1 MSGVIAAL
9 DTLTA
14 AATDVAGLGAAINA
28 ANAAAAVSTTR
39 LMAAAGDEV
48 SADIAALF
56 SDHALQYQAVSAE
69 AVAFHGRFVQALTGG
84 VQMYAA
90 AETANTAS
98 LQTLGQDLLGM
109 VNALAAAVLGRPLI
123 GNGTNG
129 APGSGDAG
137 GPGGLLFGNG
147 GNGGSGSAGMAGGA
161 GGSAGLIGNGGAGGA
176 GGADAAGGPGGA
188 GGWVWG
194 GGGAGGLGGP
204 ASGAGNG

>member
-137 GPGGLLFGNG
+137 GPGGLLFGN
-147 GNGGSGSAGMAGGA
+147 A
-161 GGSAGLIGNGGAGGA
+161 GNGGAGGDGWTNGD
-176 GGADAAGGPGGA
+176 GGDVGLFGA
-188 GGWVWG
+188 GGNG
-194 GGGAGGLGGP
+194 GNGGTGVTAGTGGTGGSGGLLGP
-204 ASGAGNG
+204 DGINGT

>member
-39 LMAAAGDEV
+39 LMVAAGDEV
-48 SADIAALF
+48 SAAIAALF

-84 VQMYAA
+84 VRMYAA
-90 AETANTAS
+90 AETANTAP

-109 VNALAAAVLGRPLI
+109 VNAPAAAVLGRPLI

-147 GNGGSGSAGMAGGA
+147 GNGGSGSAGMAGG
-161 GGSAGLIGNGGAGGA
+161 
-176 GGADAAGGPGGA
+176 
-188 GGWVWG
+188 
-194 GGGAGGLGGP
+194 
-204 ASGAGNG
+204 

>member
-147 GNGGSGSAGMAGGA
+147 GNGGSGSAGMAGG
-161 GGSAGLIGNGGAGGA
+161 
-176 GGADAAGGPGGA
+176 
-188 GGWVWG
+188 
-194 GGGAGGLGGP
+194 
-204 ASGAGNG
+204 

>member
-98 LQTLGQDLLGM
+98 LQTLGQDLLGTDQ
-109 VNALAAAVLGRPLI
+109 VRAR
-123 GNGTNG
+123 
-129 APGSGDAG
+129 
-137 GPGGLLFGNG
+137 
-147 GNGGSGSAGMAGGA
+147 
-161 GGSAGLIGNGGAGGA
+161 
-176 GGADAAGGPGGA
+176 
-188 GGWVWG
+188 
-194 GGGAGGLGGP
+194 P
-204 ASGAGNG
+204 ASSALSATAAQAETVASAEMPLVSTHPVPAAPAATAATGPLVAREEPVAEVATPAWVPVAPAVTAVTAVWATGA

>member
-90 AETANTAS
+90 AVKVSRAAITPDMSSPYPGQPAIQ
-98 LQTLGQDLLGM
+98 LQAQL
-109 VNALAAAVLGRPLI
+109 RCPI
-123 GNGTNG
+123 R
-129 APGSGDAG
+129 
-137 GPGGLLFGNG
+137 GLR
-147 GNGGSGSAGMAGGA
+147 
-161 GGSAGLIGNGGAGGA
+161 
-176 GGADAAGGPGGA
+176 
-188 GGWVWG
+188 
-194 GGGAGGLGGP
+194 
-204 ASGAGNG
+204 